1 MCEVSLV
8 IMAAGLGS
16 RFGAPKQLVSVGPE
30 NEIFLDYAI
39 KAAIEEEI
47 KKVVIVTRSA
57 LNEQLKKHLARYQ
70 QSNLLIEMVNQDTFE
85 PKRKKPWGTG
95 HAVVTALDKTDGPII
110 VMNADDYYGPTAL
123 RQILNGFNAKNPAI
137 LAFKLKN
144 TLPETGSVS
153 RGILLIENEKLLSIR
168 ETHEIRNE
176 ENLIRSGD
184 QVSIPSDTDV
194 SMNLWALPSKS
205 LKILKDQ
212 WSVFIASN
220 SSEEE
225 AEFLLPLAIE
235 EQRLNNQIEIDV
247 IRSNESWIGVTN
259 PEDLDVARSALA
271 GIKE

>member
-1 MCEVSLV
+1 MDEVSLV

-95 HAVVTALDKTDGPII
+95 HAVVTALNKTDGPII

>member
-1 MCEVSLV
+1 MDEVSLV

-47 KKVVIVTRSA
+47 KKVVIVTRSV
-57 LNEQLKKHLARYQ
+57 LNQQLKKHLARYQ

-85 PKRKKPWGTG
+85 PKREKPWGTG
-95 HAVVTALDKTDGPII
+95 HAVLTALDRTDGPIV

-123 RQILNGFNAKNPAI
+123 RQILHGFNTKNPAV

-176 ENLIRSGD
+176 ENLIRSGE
-184 QVSIPSDTDV
+184 QVSIPSDADV

>member
-1 MCEVSLV
+1 MDEVSLV

-57 LNEQLKKHLARYQ
+57 LNEQLKKHLAQYQ

-95 HAVVTALDKTDGPII
+95 HAVVTALNKTDGPII

-137 LAFKLKN
+137 LAFNLKN

-176 ENLIRSGD
+176 ENLIRSGE
-184 QVSIPSDTDV
+184 QVSIPSDADV

-247 IRSNESWIGVTN
+247 IRSNKSWIGVTN
-259 PEDLDVARSALA
+259 PEDLDMARSALA

>member
-1 MCEVSLV
+1 MDEVSLV

-39 KAAIEEEI
+39 KAAIEEGI

>member
-1 MCEVSLV
+1 MDEVSLV

-212 WSVFIASN
+212 WSVFIALN

>member
-1 MCEVSLV
+1 MDEVSLV

-70 QSNLLIEMVNQDTFE
+70 LSNLLIEMVNQDTFE

>member
-1 MCEVSLV
+1 MDEVSLV

-57 LNEQLKKHLARYQ
+57 LNEQLKKHLAQYQ

-95 HAVVTALDKTDGPII
+95 HAVVTALNKTDGPII

-144 TLPETGSVS
+144 TLPETGSGS

>member
-1 MCEVSLV
+1 MNEVSLV

-39 KAAIEEEI
+39 RAAIEEEV
-47 KKVVIVTRSA
+47 KKVVIVTRSI
-57 LNEQLKKHLARYQ
+57 LNEQLEKHLTQYQ
-70 QSNLLIEMVNQDTFE
+70 RSDLLIETVNQDAFE
-85 PKRKKPWGTG
+85 PKRDKPWGTG

-123 RQILNGFNAKNPAI
+123 RQILHGFNAENPAI

-144 TLPETGSVS
+144 TLPKTGSVS
-153 RGILLIENEKLLSIR
+153 RGILSIENEKLSSIR

-176 ENLIRSGD
+176 ENLIRSRD
-184 QVSIPSDTDV
+184 QASIPSDTDV

-205 LKILKDQ
+205 LRILKEQ
-212 WSVFIASN
+212 WSIFIASN
-220 SSEEE
+220 SSEKE

-247 IRSNESWIGVTN
+247 IRSNESWIGITN
-259 PEDLDVARSALA
+259 PEDLDTARSALA
-271 GIKE
+271 VINE

>member
-1 MCEVSLV
+1 MDEVSLV
-8 IMAAGLGS
+8 IMAAGLGT

-47 KKVVIVTRSA
+47 KKVVIVTRSV
-57 LNEQLKKHLARYQ
+57 LNEQLKKHLTRYQ
-70 QSNLLIEMVNQDTFE
+70 QSNLLIEIVNQDTFE
-85 PKRKKPWGTG
+85 PKREKPWGTG

-123 RQILNGFNAKNPAI
+123 RQILHGFNTEDPAI

-144 TLPETGSVS
+144 TLPENGSVS

-176 ENLIRSGD
+176 ENSIRSRD
-184 QVSIPSDTDV
+184 QESIPSDADV

-259 PEDLDVARSALA
+259 PEDLDAARSALA
-271 GIKE
+271 GLKE

>member
-1 MCEVSLV
+1 MDEVSLV

-247 IRSNESWIGVTN
+247 IRSNESWVGVTN

>member
-1 MCEVSLV
+1 MNEVSLV
-8 IMAAGLGS
+8 VMAAGLGS
-16 RFGAPKQLVSVGPE
+16 RFGAPKQLVAVGPE

-39 KAAIEEEI
+39 RAAIEEEI
-47 KKVVIVTRSA
+47 KKVVIVTRST
-57 LNEQLKKHLARYQ
+57 LNEQLEKHLTQYQ
-70 QSNLLIEMVNQDTFE
+70 RSNLLIEIVNQDAFE
-85 PKRKKPWGTG
+85 PKRDKPWGTG

-123 RQILNGFNAKNPAI
+123 RQILHGFNAENPAI

-144 TLPETGSVS
+144 TLPKTGSVS
-153 RGILLIENEKLLSIR
+153 RGILSIENEKLLSIR
-168 ETHEIRNE
+168 DTHDIRNE
-176 ENLIRSGD
+176 ENLIRSRD
-184 QVSIPSDTDV
+184 QASIPSDTDV

-205 LKILKDQ
+205 LEILKEQ

-259 PEDLDVARSALA
+259 PEDLDTARSALA
-271 GIKE
+271 VIND

>member
-1 MCEVSLV
+1 MNEVSLV
-8 IMAAGLGS
+8 VMAAGLGS
-16 RFGAPKQLVSVGPE
+16 RFGAPKQLVAVGPE

-39 KAAIEEEI
+39 RAAIEEEI
-47 KKVVIVTRSA
+47 KKVVIVTRST
-57 LNEQLKKHLARYQ
+57 LNEQLEKHLTQYQ
-70 QSNLLIEMVNQDTFE
+70 RSNLLIEIVNQDAFE
-85 PKRKKPWGTG
+85 PKRDKPWGTG

-123 RQILNGFNAKNPAI
+123 RQILHGFNAENPAI

-144 TLPETGSVS
+144 TLPKTGSVS
-153 RGILLIENEKLLSIR
+153 RGILSIENEKLLSIR

-176 ENLIRSGD
+176 ENLIRSRD
-184 QVSIPSDTDV
+184 QASIPSDTDV

-205 LKILKDQ
+205 LKILKEQ

-259 PEDLDVARSALA
+259 PEDLDTARSALA
-271 GIKE
+271 VIND